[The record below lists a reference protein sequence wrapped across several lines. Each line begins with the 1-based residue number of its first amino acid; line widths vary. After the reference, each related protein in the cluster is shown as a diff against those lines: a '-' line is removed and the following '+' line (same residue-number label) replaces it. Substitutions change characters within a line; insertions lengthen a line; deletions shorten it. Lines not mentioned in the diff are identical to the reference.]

1 MTHSM
6 QAAMKN
12 CNNIQQ
18 RTKGKKQKKTKG
30 IELMIF
36 FFCLDL
42 KRIMERA
49 GGTSVVN
56 NRLFRRRLRRAP
68 LFK

>member
-36 FFCLDL
+36 FVWILNESWKGREVHL
-42 KRIMERA
+42 
-49 GGTSVVN
+49 
-56 NRLFRRRLRRAP
+56 
-68 LFK
+68 

>member
-12 CNNIQQ
+12 CDNIQQ

-36 FFCLDL
+36 F
-42 KRIMERA
+42 
-49 GGTSVVN
+49 
-56 NRLFRRRLRRAP
+56 LFGS
-68 LFK
+68 

>member
-36 FFCLDL
+36 FCLDL

-56 NRLFRRRLRRAP
+56 NRLFRRRLRRVP